1 MVVVGLATKPY
12 GMRSIQEAI
21 ANTPSPDGL
30 APCAKSQVVAS
41 LLAKSASYH
50 TWQALLFMIEREK
63 PARRAVKPICLMV
76 V

>member
-30 APCAKSQVVAS
+30 GPCAKSQAVAP
-41 LLAKSASYH
+41 LLAEPASDH
-50 TWQALLFMIEREK
+50 TWQSQLFMFEREK
-63 PARRAVKPICLMV
+63 PARRADQPICLV
-76 V
+76 VV